1 MANVR
6 RNWTALR
13 HPAFFLFTVIATFAT
28 LIGASLI
35 PKNAPAQ
42 GPLVAQERQLPKRHI
57 SRMVSRLLLRDH
69 LSSAPLDDTIS
80 QRAFDKFLKF
90 WDPLK
95 LYFTQQD
102 VAEFAANRNLLD
114 DQVRS
119 GNTEFAQKV
128 YDRFIQRTLERVQTV
143 DDLLANHEF
152 NFDEDE
158 VFITDGDKVDYPA
171 NAAEATDRWRKRL
184 KYDLLTQLA
193 DDKTLEEAKERIGKR
208 YHSYA
213 RRIAQTS
220 EDELLEIFLTSVTSA
235 YDPHTTYM
243 SPGTLENFN
252 IQMRLNLEGI
262 GAALM
267 SEDGY
272 CKVSKVIPGGA
283 ADKHGKKNPDEKL
296 EAGDFIVTVGQGT
309 DGEMVD
315 VVDMK
320 LNDVVDMIRG
330 KANTVV
336 RLGVKKKGKG
346 ETKIYDITRAK
357 VELKDSE
364 ARGEIIDAVTPD
376 GRKMKIGWIDLPSF
390 YLDMEAARSGNP
402 NVKRST
408 IDVARLLADF
418 RQKGVEAVVLDL
430 RRNGGGSLTEAIDLT
445 GLFIDQGPVV
455 QVKDAEN
462 NVHPYEDMNRGM
474 LWDGPLVVLTSKM
487 SASASEILAGAI
499 QDYGRGIVVGDE
511 QTHGKGTVQT
521 LLDLGREELMGAN
534 PVNPPSLGALKITL
548 QKFYRP
554 SGKSTQLKGV
564 EADVSL
570 PALTANMDIAEGDL
584 DYPVPFDTV
593 KTTQYPKSN
602 ANAAPLVAELNRLS
616 NQRVQSSEGFS
627 KLNKMIDTYLQQ
639 KDKKQVDLNKQ
650 KFMAEYEALSERE
663 KEIESLVNDEDK
675 DPNEIVER
683 DYYFDEVIQI
693 TEDYV
698 RLLEQQKVAANN

>member
-171 NAAEATDRWRKRL
+171 NAVE
-184 KYDLLTQLA
+184 
-193 DDKTLEEAKERIGKR
+193 
-208 YHSYA
+208 
-213 RRIAQTS
+213 TS

-320 LNDVVDMIRG
+320 LNDV
-330 KANTVV
+330 
-336 RLGVKKKGKG
+336 
-346 ETKIYDITRAK
+346 
-357 VELKDSE
+357 
-364 ARGEIIDAVTPD
+364 
-376 GRKMKIGWIDLPSF
+376 
-390 YLDMEAARSGNP
+390 
-402 NVKRST
+402 
-408 IDVARLLADF
+408 
-418 RQKGVEAVVLDL
+418 
-430 RRNGGGSLTEAIDLT
+430 
-445 GLFIDQGPVV
+445 
-455 QVKDAEN
+455 
-462 NVHPYEDMNRGM
+462 
-474 LWDGPLVVLTSKM
+474 
-487 SASASEILAGAI
+487 
-499 QDYGRGIVVGDE
+499 
-511 QTHGKGTVQT
+511 
-521 LLDLGREELMGAN
+521 
-534 PVNPPSLGALKITL
+534 
-548 QKFYRP
+548 
-554 SGKSTQLKGV
+554 
-564 EADVSL
+564 
-570 PALTANMDIAEGDL
+570 
-584 DYPVPFDTV
+584 
-593 KTTQYPKSN
+593 
-602 ANAAPLVAELNRLS
+602 
-616 NQRVQSSEGFS
+616 
-627 KLNKMIDTYLQQ
+627 
-639 KDKKQVDLNKQ
+639 
-650 KFMAEYEALSERE
+650 
-663 KEIESLVNDEDK
+663 
-675 DPNEIVER
+675 
-683 DYYFDEVIQI
+683 
-693 TEDYV
+693 
-698 RLLEQQKVAANN
+698 